1 MQSSPGPVAS
11 PEAAAIR
18 PERPVSGLVYQGV
31 TIAAM
36 LWLLASL
43 WAF

>member
-1 MQSSPGPVAS
+1 MQTS
-11 PEAAAIR
+11 PEPVSTPEAGAAR
-18 PERPVSGLVYQGV
+18 LERPVSGLVYQGV